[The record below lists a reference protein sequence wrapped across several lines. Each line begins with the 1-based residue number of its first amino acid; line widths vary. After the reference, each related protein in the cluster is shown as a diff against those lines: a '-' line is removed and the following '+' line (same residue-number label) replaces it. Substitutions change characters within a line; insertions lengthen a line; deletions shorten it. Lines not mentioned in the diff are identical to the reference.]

1 LQGFSIKKTLG
12 MVSYGLGDGDT
23 ISNPISSKKQPPL
36 YLVSKCEVLLGES
49 LYGVM
54 RS

>member
-1 LQGFSIKKTLG
+1 

-23 ISNPISSKKQPPL
+23 ISSPVSSKKQPPPYMAL
-36 YLVSKCEVLLGES
+36 NSEVLLCES

>member
-1 LQGFSIKKTLG
+1 

-23 ISNPISSKKQPPL
+23 ISSPISSKKQPPL
-36 YLVSKCEVLLGES
+36 YMVPNSEVLLCES

-54 RS
+54 RSWKILSPY

>member
-1 LQGFSIKKTLG
+1 

-23 ISNPISSKKQPPL
+23 ISSPISSKKQPPL
-36 YLVSKCEVLLGES
+36 YMVLNSEVLLCES

-54 RS
+54 RSWKILSPY